1 MTELTEQIQHLK
13 YQGFGTVEGIL
24 SLSKKDSTLLIGKTV
39 FPVLGFVPK
48 KVRKFHLPEQVQQFK
63 VFPVALHSKLAFKL
77 LNITQNSELGL
88 KLKGCWEN
96 RWGVRYLVVYRN
108 RLENP
113 EDEVLRVLVPIV
125 WENAPEADGRF
136 WQIRA
141 EVQGTGLTVIEAE
154 GPFDPP
160 PKANRYQPAFKT
172 PTPDTAQVPAA
183 AKTATSTQA
192 PTTATPLTPQ
202 EIRTMATPAKIS
214 LTCKLNQL
222 PAHRELPD
230 KQIEFFLNDGG
241 DCIFTVRVKPKLFK
255 KLTDHG
261 FDNWVAAISGDLGP
275 STETGF
281 ELLNASIQIFEKKAP
296 ADAPAG
302 QEKTS
307 APGAA
312 TARPSSASEVPAA
325 AKAAAAT
332 ARTQPK
338 TEAKAD
344 AQVPVA
350 KRKSLLQGVKLN

>member
-1 MTELTEQIQHLK
+1 MTELTEQIQPLK

-48 KVRKFHLPEQVQQFK
+48 RVRKFHLPEQVQQFR
-63 VFPVALHSKLAFKL
+63 VFPVALHGELAFKL

-96 RWGVRYLVVYRN
+96 LWAVRYLVVYRN
-108 RLENP
+108 RLKNP
-113 EDEVLRVLVPIV
+113 KDEVLRVLVPIV

-160 PKANRYQPAFKT
+160 PKANRYQPALESPKT
-172 PTPDTAQVPAA
+172 DAAQVPA
-183 AKTATSTQA
+183 TSVQA
-192 PTTATPLTPQ
+192 PPPATPLTIQ

-230 KQIEFFLNDGG
+230 KLIEFFLNDGS
-241 DCIFTVRVKPKLFK
+241 DRIFTVRVKPKMFK

-261 FDNWVAAISGDLGP
+261 FAQWAAAISGDLGP
-275 STETGF
+275 NTETGF
-281 ELLNASIQIFEKKAP
+281 ELLNASIQVFEKKTS
-296 ADAPAG
+296 ADASAG
-302 QEKTS
+302 QEKAPAKEAKATS
-307 APGAA
+307 EKASVSAV
-312 TARPSSASEVPAA
+312 ARPEP
-325 AKAAAAT
+325 
-332 ARTQPK
+332 PK
-338 TEAKAD
+338 TEAQAG
-344 AQVPVA
+344 AG
-350 KRKSLLQGVKLN
+350 KRKSLLDGVRLK